1 MSSDFDEDQDV
12 PYAHPRDGPPLL
24 DRADMVRFRWHAS
37 DRAPLHENRQQ
48 VLLEVHDA
56 SSSAA
61 GDRLGIDL
69 VAVLDVSKSMRKKDR
84 LGKMKTAMH
93 FVINKLGPKDRLSI
107 VKFSEE
113 AERLCPLLSVTPDN
127 KPHLM
132 DIVDGLQV
140 IDPTNIRDGLETAL
154 GVLGRRRISGGRVAS
169 IFLLSDGDENIG
181 HATNV
186 DVSDVPVYTFGF
198 GTDFDPKVLDEI
210 ARRSKGGTFNF
221 VDDGE
226 NMTEPFSQILGG
238 LLSIVVQDL
247 KLIVSP
253 QPGDSILEDV
263 DSRLYQQTRDDNSGA
278 VIVHFGDLFAGEIR
292 RVIAHIRLPAVGQKK
307 NATAIIAQ
315 CSYSVRGQPFYSRRL
330 PVPMRRTPTGSAD
343 PSRTMPVALRTERAR
358 RHHVTF
364 LDEVRTMADGDDLHG
379 AQGKLVEARND
390 LAHEQSNPMIDFLRA
405 TLDKLLGLITSPGQH
420 AGFRAY
426 LRSLRTSHDRER
438 VAATGDV
445 KGVRLFETRHTSAFR
460 GQAKRF
466 EKQATMGHRPP
477 AHHDSNFNE
486 EDDDTNRLREREEG
500 RTRMERPVAVE
511 ARGGPWKTWWGD
523 DDKGGWRRRSSARST
538 SACAWVLCILCVLL
552 VIGAI
557 VLGVLLFAVYNH
569 KMPYL
574 AVADA
579 QLGALQYAGKDGTVQ
594 NLQLSIAFLAINKD
608 SRADASFSRV
618 NLALKLQG
626 VDMLLFRAPPFV
638 VPPDSSMP
646 LQYNDVVSTGR
657 RLDKAGMRSMD
668 KSLNAGVVP
677 FDLHGKVRTRG
688 NTGIFQNTKFWTRFS
703 CRLHFFFPG
712 NGTVIPADRRSC
724 RSRWP

>member
-1 MSSDFDEDQDV
+1 MPGFRVRLSM
-12 PYAHPRDGPPLL
+12 PRSTYKHHHAAGPPLL
-24 DRADMVRFRWHAS
+24 DRADIVRLRWH
-37 DRAPLHENRQQ
+37 
-48 VLLEVHDA
+48 VHDA
-56 SSSAA
+56 SAAAA
-61 GDRLGIDL
+61 GDRLGLDL

-113 AERLCPLLSVTPDN
+113 AERLCSLLSVTPAN

-132 DIVDGLQV
+132 NIVDSLQV

-154 GVLGRRRISGGRVAS
+154 GVLARRRITGGRVAS

-226 NMTEPFSQILGG
+226 NMAEPFSQILGG

-307 NATAIIAQ
+307 NATAIVAQ
-315 CSYSVRGQPFYSRRL
+315 CSYRL

-343 PSRTMPVALRTERAR
+343 PSRTMPGGLRTERAR
-358 RHHVTF
+358 RQHVTF
-364 LDEVRTMADGDDLHG
+364 LDEVRTMADGGDLHG

-390 LAHEQSNPMIDFLRA
+390 IAHEQSNPMIDFLRA
-405 TLDKLLGLITSPGQH
+405 TLDKLMALITSPGQH

-466 EKQATMGHRPP
+466 EKQATMGQRPP
-477 AHHDSNFNE
+477 AHHGSNFNE
-486 EDDDTNRLREREEG
+486 EDDTNRLRQREEG

-511 ARGGPWKTWWGD
+511 ARNNRPWKTWWGD
-523 DDKGGWRRRSSARST
+523 DDKRHRSSARST

-579 QLGALQYAGKDGTVQ
+579 QLGALQYAGQDGTVQ

-688 NTGIFQNTKFWTRFS
+688 NTGIFQNTQFWTRFS
-703 CRLHFFFPG
+703 CRLRFFFPG

>member
-1 MSSDFDEDQDV
+1 MSSDFDEDQNV
-12 PYAHPRDGPPLL
+12 PYAHPPDGPPLL
-24 DRADMVRFRWHAS
+24 DRADNVRFRWHAS

-56 SSSAA
+56 SSAA
-61 GDRLGIDL
+61 ASDRLGLDL

-113 AERLCPLLSVTPDN
+113 AERLCPLLSVTPAN

-132 DIVDGLQV
+132 AIVDGLQV

-154 GVLGRRRISGGRVAS
+154 GVLGRRRISGGRLAS

-198 GTDFDPKVLDEI
+198 GTDFDPKLKVPYRVRRHVQMCFADEKCACFKDSVRDALTHMVLDEI

-238 LLSIVVQDL
+238 LLSVVVQDL

-307 NATAIIAQ
+307 NATAITAQ
-315 CSYSVRGQPFYSRRL
+315 CSY
-330 PVPMRRTPTGSAD
+330 
-343 PSRTMPVALRTERAR
+343 
-358 RHHVTF
+358 
-364 LDEVRTMADGDDLHG
+364 
-379 AQGKLVEARND
+379 
-390 LAHEQSNPMIDFLRA
+390 
-405 TLDKLLGLITSPGQH
+405 
-420 AGFRAY
+420 
-426 LRSLRTSHDRER
+426 
-438 VAATGDV
+438 
-445 KGVRLFETRHTSAFR
+445 
-460 GQAKRF
+460 
-466 EKQATMGHRPP
+466 
-477 AHHDSNFNE
+477 
-486 EDDDTNRLREREEG
+486 RLRDREEG
-500 RTRMERPVAVE
+500 RTRTRMERPVAVE
-511 ARGGPWKTWWGD
+511 ARNNRPWKTWWGD
-523 DDKGGWRRRSSARST
+523 DDKHRWSSARST

-557 VLGVLLFAVYNH
+557 VLGILLFAVYNH

-579 QLGALQYAGKDGTVQ
+579 QLGALQ
-594 NLQLSIAFLAINKD
+594 
-608 SRADASFSRV
+608 ADASFSRV

-688 NTGIFQNTKFWTRFS
+688 NTGIFQNTQFWTRFS
-703 CRLHFFFPG
+703 CRLRFFFPG

-724 RSRWP
+724 RSSKSIYSRTPQIDPLNAGPLTGQERGKKLTQADPSKPPLSPRLSGIPHIAPDVGGQYVECPGSGHASAT